1 MSMTHCLLVSARLS
15 AGAYAPKAKDFGEIR
30 PAIEGALIGSD

>member
-1 MSMTHCLLVSARLS
+1 MHLGKRV
-15 AGAYAPKAKDFGEIR
+15 GAYAPKAKNFGDIR

>member
-1 MSMTHCLLVSARLS
+1 MTHYAIWQARLRV
-15 AGAYAPKAKDFGEIR
+15 GAYAPKAKDFAEIR

>member
-1 MSMTHCLLVSARLS
+1 MHPGKRV
-15 AGAYAPKAKDFGEIR
+15 GAYAPKPKDFGEIR